1 MRDELTNILT
11 SLKEN
16 NISVDNA
23 KMLIERLYTP
33 YKGKNMNIIVL
44 QSGKESVK
52 LNLPIKFVLSVI
64 KTFGV
69 IPNLGIKQLDSVD
82 LKKLSKLVPVAVQE
96 KITGEILELETDDHN
111 IIKISIV

>member
-1 MRDELTNILT
+1 MRDELTNILI

-23 KMLIERLYTP
+23 KTLIERLYTP
-33 YKGKNMNIIVL
+33 YKGRNINIIVF
-44 QSGKESVK
+44 QSGKESLK

-64 KTFGV
+64 KTFGT